1 MALAPQPGRIFSFKG
16 TFGFLEYDLE
26 SPKPPR
32 LYFHAGDVEGNVQ
45 LRPGDEVT
53 FTVAN
58 RPPRAEVADKE
69 RGASPQGALI
79 ARRVIRTK
87 VSHHPASRVLCC
99 CSSHYYYCYTLI
111 PALEG

>member
-1 MALAPQPGRIFSFKG
+1 MPQPGRIFSFKG

-58 RPPRAEVADKE
+58 RPPRAEVGDKE

-79 ARRVIRTK
+79 ARRVVRTK
-87 VSHHPASRVLCC
+87 VSHHPAL
-99 CSSHYYYCYTLI
+99 
-111 PALEG
+111 